1 MALVMRSSDFGTIPG
16 ASGEFSREQTLA
28 LFRKICL
35 IRNFELNAKAAY
47 DQGAMKIPIYLSLG
61 QEAVAAALAMVYEK
75 PFIFG
80 QHRAHDLYLAYGGDP
95 VALIDELLGRPT
107 GCAGGMGG
115 SASIHSPAIRMFG
128 HSGLM
133 GDQIPI
139 SVGFALGSGKR
150 TLAVMGDASSE
161 EDYVQAG
168 MAYAAHKK
176 LPILFVCMDNN
187 LSILT
192 KVEVRRS
199 WKTAD
204 VARAYGME
212 AIEFADDP
220 WTIMRQVKALAEK
233 KLPAFLDI
241 HVVRHLWHAGTGKD
255 SEPEWDRFALV
266 KEEMAKL
273 GLEREAKQIEEETK
287 ARVDGLWEKQ
297 MAGGTVGA
305 VTK

>member
-1 MALVMRSSDFGTIPG
+1 MRSSELGII
-16 ASGEFSREQTLA
+16 SGIAREFSKEQTLT
-28 LFRKICL
+28 LFRKICT
-35 IRNFELNAKAAY
+35 IRNFELNVKAAY
-47 DQGAMKIPIYLSLG
+47 DKGLIKIPIYLSLG
-61 QEAVAAALAMVYEK
+61 QEAVAAALSIAYEK

-80 QHRAHDLYLAYGGDP
+80 QHRAHDFYLAYGGDP

-115 SASIHSPAIRMFG
+115 SASIHSPAIGMYG

-139 SVGFALGSGKR
+139 AVGFALGSGKR

-176 LPILFVCMDNN
+176 LPVLFVCNNNN

-199 WKTAD
+199 WSTVE
-204 VARAYGME
+204 VAKAYGME
-212 AIEFADDP
+212 AMAFADDP
-220 WTIMRQVKALAEK
+220 WTIMHHVKLLAANN
-233 KLPAFLDI
+233 LPAFLDI
-241 HVVRHLWHAGTGKD
+241 QVVRHLWHAGTGTD
-255 SEPEWDRFALV
+255 GAPEWDRFAAV
-266 KEEMAKL
+266 KREITRL
-273 GLEREAKQIEEETK
+273 GYGKEAEKIEKEAQEY
-287 ARVDGLWEKQ
+287 VDGLWQGRVPANQQK
-297 MAGGTVGA
+297 MNVGA
-305 VTK
+305 AVQ